1 MLNRRTHLSHLS
13 GESSEGGIAMDVL
26 SVRFGSPEA
35 GERLT
40 ASLVGTGFAVLTH
53 HPVPAE
59 LIREAYAEWEAFFAS
74 PGKRDYTFDPEA
86 QDGYFPYRSENAR
99 GRTQKDLKEF
109 FHVYPKTKLPAGM
122 SDRTRR
128 LYDALSDLAGD
139 LLGLVEDQTPEAVR
153 SRLSMPLR
161 RMIEGSAQT
170 LLRILHYPPLE
181 GDEEEGAVR
190 AAAHED
196 INLIT
201 LLVAATAPGL
211 QVLDAAGRWR
221 DVPADPGSVVVNC
234 GDMLQMASGGH
245 FRSTTH
251 RVVNP
256 TGDEARRAR
265 LSMPLF
271 LHPRPEVRLSDRHT
285 AGSYLE
291 ERLREIGL
299 KSAG

>member
-1 MLNRRTHLSHLS
+1 
-13 GESSEGGIAMDVL
+13 MDVL

-40 ASLVGTGFAVLTH
+40 GSLVGTGFAVLTD
-53 HPVPAE
+53 HPVSPD

-74 PGKRDYTFDPEA
+74 PAKHDYTFDPKG
-86 QDGYFPYRSENAR
+86 QDGYFPYRSENAK
-99 GRTQKDLKEF
+99 GRPQKDLKEF
-109 FHVYPKTKLPAGM
+109 FHVYPKTAIPAGM

-128 LYDALSDLAGD
+128 LYYALSDLAGE
-139 LLGLVEDQTPEAVR
+139 LLGLIEDHAPEAVR
-153 SRLSMPLR
+153 SRFSMPLR
-161 RMIEGSAQT
+161 DMIDGSAQT
-170 LLRILHYPPLE
+170 LLRILNYPPLE
-181 GDEEEGAVR
+181 GGEEKGAVR

-211 QVLDAAGRWR
+211 QVFDAAGRWR
-221 DVPADPGSVVVNC
+221 DVPADPGSVVVNS

-256 TGDEARRAR
+256 SGDEARRPR

-299 KSAG
+299 KPAG